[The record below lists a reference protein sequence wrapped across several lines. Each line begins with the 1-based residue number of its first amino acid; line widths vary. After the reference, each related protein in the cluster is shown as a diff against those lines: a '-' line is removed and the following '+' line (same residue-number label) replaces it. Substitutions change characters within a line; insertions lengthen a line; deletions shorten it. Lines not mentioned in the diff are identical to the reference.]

1 MSAAP
6 AADHVLRMLTL
17 LSHHPEPVSAGM
29 VAASLRLPRS
39 TTYRLLSVLLDHG
52 FVHYLPR
59 SGATG

>member
-1 MSAAP
+1 
-6 AADHVLRMLTL
+6 MLTL